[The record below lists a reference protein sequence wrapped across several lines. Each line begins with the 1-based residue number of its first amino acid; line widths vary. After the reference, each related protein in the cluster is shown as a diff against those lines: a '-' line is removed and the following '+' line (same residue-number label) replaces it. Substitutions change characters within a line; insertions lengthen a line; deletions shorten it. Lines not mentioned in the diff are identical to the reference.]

1 MTARPRISAQ
11 VFPLHNREWV
21 GTVMAESQ
29 FESATAWWLKPLHCG
44 KKCLC
49 ERGRPEN
56 GVRLLQ
62 SVVLLQPNLR
72 LCAKDYTLAHP
83 LLRTK
88 FDGH

>member
-1 MTARPRISAQ
+1 
-11 VFPLHNREWV
+11 
-21 GTVMAESQ
+21 MAESQ

-56 GVRLLQ
+56 GVRL
-62 SVVLLQPNLR
+62 S
-72 LCAKDYTLAHP
+72 LAHP
-83 LLRTK
+83 LLRTE